1 MVSREEAVMRIRA
14 AVDARKEAGS
24 DIVIVARSDARQ
36 AVSIEEALWRVNA
49 FAEAGADV
57 LFIDALASVEEMRR
71 FCKVAPRVP
80 KMVQILKI
88 LNKLK

>member
-1 MVSREEAVMRIRA
+1 VVSREEAVMRIRA

-36 AVSIEEALWRVNA
+36 AVSFEEALWRVNA

-57 LFIDALASVEEMRR
+57 LFIDALASVEEMRS
-71 FCKVAPRVP
+71 FCNVAPRVP
-80 KMVQILKI
+80 KMVKSLKI
-88 LNKLK
+88 LYKLK